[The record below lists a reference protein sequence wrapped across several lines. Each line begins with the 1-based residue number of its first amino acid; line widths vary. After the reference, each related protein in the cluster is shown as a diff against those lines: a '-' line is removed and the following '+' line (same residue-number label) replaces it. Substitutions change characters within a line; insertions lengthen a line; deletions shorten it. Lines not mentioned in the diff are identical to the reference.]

1 MNLEKLKCVVKLG
14 SIKINCIIAE
24 VDENSLIKIIASSS
38 IQSQG
43 IHNGTIVNLSEATK
57 AIRVCVSDAE
67 SKANVVLKKINI
79 VFEMPEF
86 VCTRLSK
93 YKKFDGSKIH
103 KEDIDFL
110 LKEAKKEV
118 SLNDS
123 KKNIIHIF
131 NHNYVVDGKEFI
143 KEPIDVYADFMSNEI
158 TFISIPKNVIK
169 NINQIFVDCD
179 LEVERFISET
189 FALAV
194 NYFSV
199 NELKFG
205 CTLVDIGYEKT
216 SIGIFNNIALVN
228 SISFP
233 IGINHVSKDIS
244 KVCSLSLRESEDI
257 KNQIGCSIWKNDISS
272 KKDDGLPKEFF
283 KNSKYRKI
291 SKSLVSEIIIARIKD
306 ILEIVKKEVHLTRLK
321 LTSGKKIFFVG
332 GGSYL
337 INLQEFCE
345 NFFAAD
351 IKIINPPDVNN
362 KPTTNDY
369 IFDSCYGALKVI
381 FYGWETEAIPQVVD
395 KKEKKWGF
403 FSKILGNI
411 T

>member
-1 MNLEKLKCVVKLG
+1 
-14 SIKINCIIAE
+14 
-24 VDENSLIKIIASSS
+24 
-38 IQSQG
+38 
-43 IHNGTIVNLSEATK
+43 
-57 AIRVCVSDAE
+57 
-67 SKANVVLKKINI
+67 
-79 VFEMPEF
+79 
-86 VCTRLSK
+86 
-93 YKKFDGSKIH
+93 
-103 KEDIDFL
+103 
-110 LKEAKKEV
+110 
-118 SLNDS
+118 
-123 KKNIIHIF
+123 
-131 NHNYVVDGKEFI
+131 
-143 KEPIDVYADFMSNEI
+143 MSHEI

-216 SIGIFNNIALVN
+216 SIGIFNNIALIN

-244 KVCSLSLRESEDI
+244 KVCSLSLSESEDI
-257 KNQIGCSIWKNDISS
+257 KNQIGCSLWKNDISS
-272 KKDDGLPKEFF
+272 KKDDGLPREFF

-291 SKSLVSEIIIARIKD
+291 SKSLVSEVIIARIKD
-306 ILEIVKKEVHLTRLK
+306 ILEIVKKEVHFTRLK
-321 LTSGKKIFFVG
+321 LTSGKKIFIVG

-345 NFFAAD
+345 KFFAAD

-362 KPTTNDY
+362 KSTTNDY
-369 IFDSCYGALKVI
+369 TFDSCYGALKII
-381 FYGWETEAIPQVVD
+381 FHGWETEAIPQVID

-403 FSKILGNI
+403 FSKILRNR